1 MTVGKVKDFNFSKT
15 AKDMSAAKCAGYAF
29 GGSAK
34 MGQSV
39 QMAKSNAAQQ
49 ARNVARLG
57 AKVLGGPPPVSPPG
71 AKVLGGRPQVSP
83 PQVSP
88 PGPGGYGFMAKGGKV
103 KGYAKGG
110 ATAGKIIEEATGEKY
125 PSRKAMVRHERE
137 ETPRMQKEELVQRSM
152 VKGAIPRRQYPVA
165 PAGPMISPQ
174 MARSMAPPAAA
185 PMPAMKA
192 GGKAMSKAGTAKVG
206 KVMGEFKSGDLH
218 SGAKAGPKVSS
229 RKQAIAIA
237 MSEARNVGKKKK

>member
-1 MTVGKVKDFNFSKT
+1 MSVGKVKDFNFSKT
-15 AKDMSAAKCAGYAF
+15 AKDMSAAKCAGYSMGGYMK

-39 QMAKSNAAQQ
+39 QMAKSNAVQKSLVGQ
-49 ARNVARLG
+49 
-57 AKVLGGPPPVSPPG
+57 KMT
-71 AKVLGGRPQVSP
+71 K
-83 PQVSP
+83 
-88 PGPGGYGFMAKGGKV
+88 M
-103 KGYAKGG
+103 AKGG

-125 PSRKAMVRHERE
+125 PSRKAMVKHERE

-165 PAGPMISPQ
+165 PAGPMIAPQ
-174 MARSMAPPAAA
+174 MARRMAPPAAAPMAA

-218 SGAKAGPKVSS
+218 SGAKSGPKVSS

>member
-1 MTVGKVKDFNFSKT
+1 MSVGKVKGFNFSKT
-15 AKDMSAAKCAGYAF
+15 AKDMSAAKCAGYAK

-39 QMAKSNAAQQ
+39 QMAKSNAVEKTLAGQ
-49 ARNVARLG
+49 
-57 AKVLGGPPPVSPPG
+57 KMT
-71 AKVLGGRPQVSP
+71 K
-83 PQVSP
+83 
-88 PGPGGYGFMAKGGKV
+88 M
-103 KGYAKGG
+103 AKGG

-165 PAGPMISPQ
+165 PAGPMIAPQ
-174 MARSMAPPAAA
+174 MARRMAPPAAA

>member
-1 MTVGKVKDFNFSKT
+1 MTVGKVKGFDFSKT
-15 AKDMSAAKCAGYAF
+15 AKDMSA
-29 GGSAK
+29 AK

-39 QMAKSNAAQQ
+39 QMAKSNAVQKSLVGQ
-49 ARNVARLG
+49 
-57 AKVLGGPPPVSPPG
+57 KMT
-71 AKVLGGRPQVSP
+71 K
-83 PQVSP
+83 
-88 PGPGGYGFMAKGGKV
+88 MAKGGKMDSCN
-103 KGYAKGG
+103 YAKGG

-165 PAGPMISPQ
+165 PTGPMI
-174 MARSMAPPAAA
+174 APRMAA
-185 PMPAMKA
+185 PIPGQMPAMKK
-192 GGKAMSKAGTAKVG
+192 GGKAMSKAGMAKVG

-237 MSEARNVGKKKK
+237 MSEAKSMGKKKK

>member
-1 MTVGKVKDFNFSKT
+1 MSVGKVKNFNFSKT
-15 AKDMSAAKCAGYAF
+15 AKDMSAAKCAGYAK

-39 QMAKSNAAQQ
+39 QMAKSNAVEKTLAGQ
-49 ARNVARLG
+49 
-57 AKVLGGPPPVSPPG
+57 KMT
-71 AKVLGGRPQVSP
+71 K
-83 PQVSP
+83 
-88 PGPGGYGFMAKGGKV
+88 M
-103 KGYAKGG
+103 AKGG

-165 PAGPMISPQ
+165 PAGPMIAPQ

>member
-1 MTVGKVKDFNFSKT
+1 
-15 AKDMSAAKCAGYAF
+15 MSAAKCAGYSMGGYMK

-39 QMAKSNAAQQ
+39 QMAKSNAVQKSLVGQ
-49 ARNVARLG
+49 
-57 AKVLGGPPPVSPPG
+57 KMT
-71 AKVLGGRPQVSP
+71 K
-83 PQVSP
+83 
-88 PGPGGYGFMAKGGKV
+88 M
-103 KGYAKGG
+103 AKGG

-125 PSRKAMVRHERE
+125 PSRKAMVKHERE

-165 PAGPMISPQ
+165 PAGPMIAPQ
-174 MARSMAPPAAA
+174 MARGMAPPAAA

-192 GGKAMSKAGTAKVG
+192 GGSAMSKAGTAKVG

>member
-1 MTVGKVKDFNFSKT
+1 MSVGKVKDFNFSKT
-15 AKDMSAAKCAGYAF
+15 AKDMSAAKCAGYAK

-39 QMAKSNAAQQ
+39 QMAKSNAVEKTLAGQ
-49 ARNVARLG
+49 
-57 AKVLGGPPPVSPPG
+57 KMT
-71 AKVLGGRPQVSP
+71 K
-83 PQVSP
+83 
-88 PGPGGYGFMAKGGKV
+88 M
-103 KGYAKGG
+103 AKGG

-165 PAGPMISPQ
+165 PAGPMI
-174 MARSMAPPAAA
+174 APRMAA
-185 PMPAMKA
+185 PMAGQMSAMKT
-192 GGKAMSKAGTAKVG
+192 GGSAMSKSGMAKVG

>member
-1 MTVGKVKDFNFSKT
+1 MSVGKVKDFNFSKT
-15 AKDMSAAKCAGYAF
+15 AKDMSAAKCAGYSMSGYMK

-39 QMAKSNAAQQ
+39 QMAKSNAVQKSLVGQ
-49 ARNVARLG
+49 
-57 AKVLGGPPPVSPPG
+57 KMT
-71 AKVLGGRPQVSP
+71 K
-83 PQVSP
+83 
-88 PGPGGYGFMAKGGKV
+88 MAKGGKMDNCN
-103 KGYAKGG
+103 YAKGG

-125 PSRKAMVRHERE
+125 PSRKAMVKHERE

-165 PAGPMISPQ
+165 PAGPMI
-174 MARSMAPPAAA
+174 APRMAA
-185 PMPAMKA
+185 PMAGQMSAMKK
-192 GGKAMSKAGTAKVG
+192 GGSAMSKAGMAKVG

-237 MSEARNVGKKKK
+237 MSEAKSMGKKKK